1 MRASARGRLLRWC
14 AALVLGAPFVSSAVA
29 RIDPVAQT
37 TPPAVGSRPTGG
49 DGTLYIGGYPN
60 VIWIIDEATE
70 QVVGAIHTK
79 GGIPRR
85 LGLTRDRKLFY
96 IIDATQEV
104 VEIVDIASKTTLDT
118 FKLSEGNKRV
128 RINSIEPDPTNR
140 YAIVLTRTATKA
152 ADRVDIGPSV
162 LQQYDLKEHRIVRT
176 IDWPDGQERDQANL
190 MFSPD
195 GKFLYFLGNEILIF
209 ETEKFTQVDKWEL
222 SNFEAGLGQVSA
234 TFGGF
239 GGLDTVNDEPG
250 FLTTTLTIEDP
261 VQHRR
266 MIGVAR
272 IDLNKKDLEFYTLG
286 PAGGVNIVLAPDRK
300 HAYGLE
306 SEVGRYQ
313 FWTIDLEQRRVT
325 SRMEFDGRP
334 RMSLKTSSNGKLLYI
349 YNAGNTI
356 DLFEAATYK
365 YLRTIDLDGD
375 VTTAFY
381 VVPRQGPTK

>member
-1 MRASARGRLLRWC
+1 MRVSARGRWLRWC

-29 RIDPVAQT
+29 RIDLVAQT
-37 TPPAVGSRPTGG
+37 TPPAVGSRLTGG

-381 VVPRQGPTK
+381 VVPRQGATK